1 MAPAYSDC
9 GSISSMRGD
18 IPLVVKCTFDRS
30 MRRITFQSAQTCT
43 YELLRARI
51 EECFSLAAS
60 SFTISYT
67 DDDAEVTDIN
77 SDNDLTEAV
86 AYFQLGED
94 IGSSSGSV
102 YSYRS
107 SGPKKIT
114 LRVTV
119 TVDYDGP
126 SLSDTAS
133 LASMEEYAG
142 ARARAQRIRHPAAAA
157 AAPHGVPD
165 DFSLSGTD
173 DGEDGIVETTDVF
186 QRLRLD
192 TSSTSL
198 PSERGVQW
206 LREQNAYTMRTV
218 LGVEPEPSV
227 SEVTDAEPDPPRS
240 AVDSR
245 GGDLALEVD
254 ERGNYYYTYTSES
267 ASVVGPDTQPQPQQ
281 PGASQHNLNWLASQ
295 QQPLQQSPPQSQT
308 KARSTKSSSSSSQ
321 STQPYSLES
330 RASSSSTDATPPP
343 LPPRRVNPA
352 DYPGIPPE
360 VLQFISAEAPGLD
373 TPDRVTDCS
382 ACGVVLDSFR
392 YVCST
397 CGEKPS
403 RPIQP
408 ESPITVI
415 DGGGKGKE
423 RAVDP
428 FTDEYAGTHTYPP
441 GGSSRSASYGW
452 TYSEDYGRTNPN
464 ITRAR
469 NSQSP
474 HTRTSP
480 HARSTSSPHL
490 HHPSSPAASSPG
502 SSSGSGFEQ
511 GYELCMGCIETAGV
525 THAAE
530 SATLSS
536 LSSGSSA
543 TLLAT
548 GMNRDGIPPIGKKR
562 RTGRRHAYMEKVWN
576 SGAWADVE
584 QDTTISCSHC
594 KKTVDVKP
602 YKCVSCQN
610 FALCFEC
617 YTQVHDIHPI
627 HAFLVVPVKKPIE
640 RQHYHPVA
648 RFSVDSQDQ
657 TMQHQGVLCS
667 HCLQTIIGARFH
679 CAVCPS
685 VDICAN
691 CESAGLAPPEGEHES
706 SHIMIKIPYPLDK
719 REVND
724 ASRRALDLWDSR
736 DGPALGVQRPRANSV
751 GSNQARTVLGT
762 ANQDLAMDHHILCKG
777 CGVSIRGV
785 RYQCATCPSLPT
797 SYNLCFQCEQKSHL
811 IHDPYHVF
819 LKLPRPV
826 DRPIESP
833 YPVIPVV
840 YGEPAGGLHRG
851 HEPRAYL
858 QTLQHSNA
866 LCDLC
871 SFPIVGAWFRC
882 IMCGKDYCDECESIG
897 GHDPTHIFVVFK
909 SKVET
914 HLIAAITDLRLSKPP
929 PIWPHEVYLS

>member
-1 MAPAYSDC
+1 MAAAYSDY
-9 GSISSMRGD
+9 GSVSSMRGD

-30 MRRITFQSAQTCT
+30 MRRITFQSAQTCN
-43 YELLRARI
+43 YDLLRARI

-67 DDDAEVTDIN
+67 DDDAEITDIN

-86 AYFQLGED
+86 AYFQLGEE
-94 IGSSSGSV
+94 IGSTGGSV

-142 ARARAQRIRHPAAAA
+142 ARARAQAELYGNTNGFGLPPEEDAITLNSHSAPTTAA
-157 AAPHGVPD
+157 AAPHGIPD

-173 DGEDGIVETTDVF
+173 DGDGGVVETADVF

-192 TSSTSL
+192 TSSASL

-254 ERGNYYYTYTSES
+254 ERGNYYYNYTIES
-267 ASVVGPDTQPQPQQ
+267 ASAAGPEPQPQQ
-281 PGASQHNLNWLASQ
+281 PGASQHNLDWLASQ
-295 QQPLQQSPPQSQT
+295 QQHQT
-308 KARSTKSSSSSSQ
+308 QTQPKTSSTKSSSSSSQ
-321 STQPYSLES
+321 SSQPYSLES
-330 RASSSSTDATPPP
+330 RASSSNTDVTPPP

-360 VLQFISAEAPGLD
+360 VLQFVSAEAPGPD

-403 RPIQP
+403 RPARP

-428 FTDEYAGTHTYPP
+428 FADEYAGMHTYPP

-452 TYSEDYGRTNPN
+452 PYSDDYSRANPN
-464 ITRAR
+464 VTRAR

-480 HARSTSSPHL
+480 HARSTSSPRL

-502 SSSGSGFEQ
+502 SSSGSGFEH

-525 THAAE
+525 IHAAE
-530 SATLSS
+530 SASLSS

-543 TLLAT
+543 TLLGT
-548 GMNRDGIPPIGKKR
+548 FI
-562 RTGRRHAYMEKVWN
+562 
-576 SGAWADVE
+576 
-584 QDTTISCSHC
+584 
-594 KKTVDVKP
+594 
-602 YKCVSCQN
+602 
-610 FALCFEC
+610 
-617 YTQVHDIHPI
+617 
-627 HAFLVVPVKKPIE
+627 
-640 RQHYHPVA
+640 
-648 RFSVDSQDQ
+648 
-657 TMQHQGVLCS
+657 
-667 HCLQTIIGARFH
+667 CL
-679 CAVCPS
+679 
-685 VDICAN
+685 
-691 CESAGLAPPEGEHES
+691 
-706 SHIMIKIPYPLDK
+706 K
-719 REVND
+719 
-724 ASRRALDLWDSR
+724 
-736 DGPALGVQRPRANSV
+736 
-751 GSNQARTVLGT
+751 
-762 ANQDLAMDHHILCKG
+762 
-777 CGVSIRGV
+777 
-785 RYQCATCPSLPT
+785 
-797 SYNLCFQCEQKSHL
+797 
-811 IHDPYHVF
+811 
-819 LKLPRPV
+819 
-826 DRPIESP
+826 
-833 YPVIPVV
+833 
-840 YGEPAGGLHRG
+840 
-851 HEPRAYL
+851 
-858 QTLQHSNA
+858 
-866 LCDLC
+866 
-871 SFPIVGAWFRC
+871 
-882 IMCGKDYCDECESIG
+882 
-897 GHDPTHIFVVFK
+897 
-909 SKVET
+909 
-914 HLIAAITDLRLSKPP
+914 
-929 PIWPHEVYLS
+929 

>member
-1 MAPAYSDC
+1 MARAYSDY
-9 GSISSMRGD
+9 GSVSSMRGD

-86 AYFQLGED
+86 AYFQVGEE
-94 IGSSSGSV
+94 IGSSGGSV

-133 LASMEEYAG
+133 LVSMEEYAG
-142 ARARAQRIRHPAAAA
+142 ARARAQAELRGNTNGFGLPPEEDAITLNSHSAPATAA
-157 AAPHGVPD
+157 AAPHGIPD

-173 DGEDGIVETTDVF
+173 DGDGGVVETADVF

-192 TSSTSL
+192 TSTASL

-245 GGDLALEVD
+245 AGDLALEMD

-267 ASVVGPDTQPQPQQ
+267 ASVAEPEPHPQQ
-281 PGASQHNLNWLASQ
+281 SGASQHNLNWLASH
-295 QQPLQQSPPQSQT
+295 QQPQPQPQP
-308 KARSTKSSSSSSQ
+308 KAQSTKSSSSSSQ

-330 RASSSSTDATPPP
+330 RASSSNTDVTPPP

-360 VLQFISAEAPGLD
+360 VLQFISAEAPGLES
-373 TPDRVTDCS
+373 PDRVTDCS

-403 RPIQP
+403 RPTQP

-428 FTDEYAGTHTYPP
+428 FADEHTGVHTYPP
-441 GGSSRSASYGW
+441 GGSSRGAGYGW
-452 TYSEDYGRTNPN
+452 TYSEDYSRANPN
-464 ITRAR
+464 VTR
-469 NSQSP
+469 
-474 HTRTSP
+474 TRTSP
-480 HARSTSSPHL
+480 HAS
-490 HHPSSPAASSPG
+490 
-502 SSSGSGFEQ
+502 
-511 GYELCMGCIETAGV
+511 
-525 THAAE
+525 
-530 SATLSS
+530 
-536 LSSGSSA
+536 
-543 TLLAT
+543 
-548 GMNRDGIPPIGKKR
+548 
-562 RTGRRHAYMEKVWN
+562 
-576 SGAWADVE
+576 
-584 QDTTISCSHC
+584 
-594 KKTVDVKP
+594 
-602 YKCVSCQN
+602 
-610 FALCFEC
+610 
-617 YTQVHDIHPI
+617 QVHDIHPI
-627 HAFLVVPVKKPIE
+627 HTFLVVPVTKPSE
-640 RQHYHPVA
+640 RQPYQPIA
-648 RFSVDSQDQ
+648 RFSIDSQDQ
-657 TMQHQGVLCS
+657 TVSKLLLAHGF
-667 HCLQTIIGARFH
+667 IAPFARVNAASRGIVF
-679 CAVCPS
+679 S
-685 VDICAN
+685 
-691 CESAGLAPPEGEHES
+691 
-706 SHIMIKIPYPLDK
+706 IPYPLDK

-762 ANQDLAMDHHILCKG
+762 ANKDIAIDHHILCKG
-777 CGVSIRGV
+777 CGV
-785 RYQCATCPSLPT
+785 
-797 SYNLCFQCEQKSHL
+797 CFQCEQKSHL

-840 YGEPAGGLHRG
+840 YSEPVGGYHRG
-851 HEPRAYL
+851 PEPRGWAVCP
-858 QTLQHSNA
+858 QIS
-866 LCDLC
+866 
-871 SFPIVGAWFRC
+871 PIVGAWFRC
-882 IMCGKDYCDECESIG
+882 ITCGKDYCDECESIG

-909 SKVET
+909 SRVDT
-914 HLIAAITDLRLSKPP
+914 HLIGAITDLTLRKPP

>member
-1 MAPAYSDC
+1 MARSLRCEGTSHSLLSAHLIGQC
-9 GSISSMRGD
+9 G
-18 IPLVVKCTFDRS
+18 
-30 MRRITFQSAQTCT
+30 
-43 YELLRARI
+43 I

-67 DDDAEVTDIN
+67 DDDAEVTDII

-86 AYFQLGED
+86 SYFQTGEE
-94 IGSSSGSV
+94 IGSAGGSV

-142 ARARAQRIRHPAAAA
+142 ARARAQAELRGNTNGFGLPPEEDAVTLNSHSHSAPATAA
-157 AAPHGVPD
+157 AAPHGIPD

-173 DGEDGIVETTDVF
+173 DGDGGVVETTDVF

-192 TSSTSL
+192 TSSASL

-218 LGVEPEPSV
+218 LGAEPEPSV
-227 SEVTDAEPDPPRS
+227 SELTEAELDPPRS

-245 GGDLALEVD
+245 GGDLALERD

-267 ASVVGPDTQPQPQQ
+267 ASVAEPEPQPHQ
-281 PGASQHNLNWLASQ
+281 PRASQHNLDWLASQ
-295 QQPLQQSPPQSQT
+295 KQSQQPQPQP
-308 KARSTKSSSSSSQ
+308 KAQPKAQSTKSSSSSSR
-321 STQPYSLES
+321 SSQPHSLES
-330 RASSSSTDATPPP
+330 RASSSNTDVTPPP

-360 VLQFISAEAPGLD
+360 VLQFITAEAPGLD

-403 RPIQP
+403 RPIQL

-428 FTDEYAGTHTYPP
+428 FADEYGGMHTYPP

-452 TYSEDYGRTNPN
+452 TYSEDYSRANPN
-464 ITRAR
+464 VTRAR

-525 THAAE
+525 IHAAE
-530 SATLSS
+530 SASLSS

-543 TLLAT
+543 TLLGT
-548 GMNRDGIPPIGKKR
+548 FI
-562 RTGRRHAYMEKVWN
+562 
-576 SGAWADVE
+576 
-584 QDTTISCSHC
+584 
-594 KKTVDVKP
+594 
-602 YKCVSCQN
+602 
-610 FALCFEC
+610 
-617 YTQVHDIHPI
+617 
-627 HAFLVVPVKKPIE
+627 
-640 RQHYHPVA
+640 
-648 RFSVDSQDQ
+648 
-657 TMQHQGVLCS
+657 
-667 HCLQTIIGARFH
+667 CL
-679 CAVCPS
+679 
-685 VDICAN
+685 
-691 CESAGLAPPEGEHES
+691 
-706 SHIMIKIPYPLDK
+706 K
-719 REVND
+719 
-724 ASRRALDLWDSR
+724 
-736 DGPALGVQRPRANSV
+736 
-751 GSNQARTVLGT
+751 
-762 ANQDLAMDHHILCKG
+762 
-777 CGVSIRGV
+777 
-785 RYQCATCPSLPT
+785 
-797 SYNLCFQCEQKSHL
+797 
-811 IHDPYHVF
+811 
-819 LKLPRPV
+819 
-826 DRPIESP
+826 
-833 YPVIPVV
+833 
-840 YGEPAGGLHRG
+840 
-851 HEPRAYL
+851 
-858 QTLQHSNA
+858 
-866 LCDLC
+866 
-871 SFPIVGAWFRC
+871 
-882 IMCGKDYCDECESIG
+882 
-897 GHDPTHIFVVFK
+897 
-909 SKVET
+909 
-914 HLIAAITDLRLSKPP
+914 
-929 PIWPHEVYLS
+929 

>member
-1 MAPAYSDC
+1 MAPAYSDY
-9 GSISSMRGD
+9 GSVSSMRGD

-67 DDDAEVTDIN
+67 DDDAEVTDIT

-86 AYFQLGED
+86 SYFQTGEE
-94 IGSSSGSV
+94 IGSSGGSI

-119 TVDYDGP
+119 MVDYDGP

-142 ARARAQRIRHPAAAA
+142 ARARAQAELRGNTNGFGLPPEEDAVTLNSHSAPATAA

-173 DGEDGIVETTDVF
+173 DGDGGVVETADVF

-192 TSSTSL
+192 TSSASL

-227 SEVTDAEPDPPRS
+227 SELTEAELDPPRS

-245 GGDLALEVD
+245 GGDLALEMD

-267 ASVVGPDTQPQPQQ
+267 ASVAGPEPQPHQ
-281 PGASQHNLNWLASQ
+281 PGASQHNLDWLASQ
-295 QQPLQQSPPQSQT
+295 KQPRQPQPQPQPKVQP
-308 KARSTKSSSSSSQ
+308 KAQSTKSSSSSSQ
-321 STQPYSLES
+321 SSQPYSLES
-330 RASSSSTDATPPP
+330 RASSSNTDVTPPP

-360 VLQFISAEAPGLD
+360 VLQFITAEAPGLD

-408 ESPITVI
+408 ESPMTVI

-428 FTDEYAGTHTYPP
+428 FTDEYAGMHTYPP
-441 GGSSRSASYGW
+441 GGSSRSASHGW
-452 TYSEDYGRTNPN
+452 THSEDYGRANPN
-464 ITRAR
+464 VTRAR

-525 THAAE
+525 IHAAE
-530 SATLSS
+530 SASLPS

-543 TLLAT
+543 TLLGT
-548 GMNRDGIPPIGKKR
+548 LI
-562 RTGRRHAYMEKVWN
+562 
-576 SGAWADVE
+576 
-584 QDTTISCSHC
+584 
-594 KKTVDVKP
+594 
-602 YKCVSCQN
+602 
-610 FALCFEC
+610 
-617 YTQVHDIHPI
+617 
-627 HAFLVVPVKKPIE
+627 
-640 RQHYHPVA
+640 
-648 RFSVDSQDQ
+648 
-657 TMQHQGVLCS
+657 
-667 HCLQTIIGARFH
+667 CL
-679 CAVCPS
+679 
-685 VDICAN
+685 
-691 CESAGLAPPEGEHES
+691 
-706 SHIMIKIPYPLDK
+706 K
-719 REVND
+719 
-724 ASRRALDLWDSR
+724 
-736 DGPALGVQRPRANSV
+736 
-751 GSNQARTVLGT
+751 
-762 ANQDLAMDHHILCKG
+762 
-777 CGVSIRGV
+777 
-785 RYQCATCPSLPT
+785 
-797 SYNLCFQCEQKSHL
+797 
-811 IHDPYHVF
+811 
-819 LKLPRPV
+819 
-826 DRPIESP
+826 
-833 YPVIPVV
+833 
-840 YGEPAGGLHRG
+840 
-851 HEPRAYL
+851 
-858 QTLQHSNA
+858 
-866 LCDLC
+866 
-871 SFPIVGAWFRC
+871 
-882 IMCGKDYCDECESIG
+882 
-897 GHDPTHIFVVFK
+897 
-909 SKVET
+909 
-914 HLIAAITDLRLSKPP
+914 
-929 PIWPHEVYLS
+929 